1 VQISTSAGTPITVR
15 GDLANGLGPL
25 ASEILSGTGGGPGK
39 SAERIHALAESSKAV
54 TGRKGLSG
62 LDSPAHRVGRAN
74 SYRATREARKTNQQ
88 VHATVNGVSAV
99 GARQDAQPPQFVAV
113 LGDVQDSQAGV
124 AKAQATAGY
133 VLSQPPGTA
142 LGVSGAAPATKV
154 TDPAGP
160 VTNDGKPAPAGTDTT
175 TLAGGSQQDATQQA
189 PMRTIDALLQTDQA
203 VASEV
208 ANDSN
213 RSTTPSDVAFATR
226 ITSRNTEPQGIG
238 PNDTQAA
245 IAAARFEG
253 LALTGEPQTAQRN
266 EDALD
271 RSQQPAGQA
280 VISAASFAGAAAK
293 GGAGKVQDNR
303 DAAGRNQTA
312 STSRTAQPAAEPGA
326 LPPQEELIAVGA
338 SQFEAMASDS
348 GSGESQG
355 HAEANAG
362 GVTNSA
368 STQSAKVDQNGQ
380 AAQTFGPAPQPAAP
394 APSAAQSPAQPAASA
409 AVSVQTAVGR
419 TKTAET
425 GQTGSSPSAGPQNA
439 STSLVAAAPAS
450 IEAANGRDSAN
461 TKATQQEHTPQNGEA
476 QNEPAERA
484 GEAVRDISLNLSTKD
499 QNVQVR
505 LSERAGELH
514 VTVRTPDATLS
525 HGMREGLSDLV
536 GRLERGGYRAETWQP
551 SGSESRDRGHES
563 PSRRDFSQ
571 QQNAGGKGGGR
582 QQNSHDPESERET
595 PKWIGELES
604 SLHKE

>member
-142 LGVSGAAPATKV
+142 LGVSGAAPTTKV

-312 STSRTAQPAAEPGA
+312 STSRTAQPAAESGA
-326 LPPQEELIAVGA
+326 LPLQEEPIVVAA
-338 SQFEAMASDS
+338 TQFEAMASDS

-355 HAEANAG
+355 HAEPNAG

-368 STQSAKVDQNGQ
+368 STQTAKADQNGQ
-380 AAQTFGPAPQPAAP
+380 AAQTFVPA
-394 APSAAQSPAQPAASA
+394 AQPAASA
-409 AVSVQTAVGR
+409 PAAASQAVSVQTAVGR
-419 TKTAET
+419 IKTAET
-425 GQTGSSPSAGPQNA
+425 GQTGSSVSAGPQNA

-450 IEAANGRDSAN
+450 IEAANGRGAAN
-461 TKATQQEHTPQNGEA
+461 TKPMPQEHTPQNAEA

-563 PSRRDFSQ
+563 PSRRGFSQ